1 MRILCAFWFLIA
13 TVAGSARAE
22 VEIGARVPGTA
33 DLTYLDLLKQV
44 VPDLA
49 LADGEATGTE
59 VRPLRHIAQ
68 GFGGEPPKNVA
79 IRTVDS
85 LALEAEGRKHL
96 LILANLG
103 ASEDRVE
110 ETVILALFDQGPSP
124 RLLDVVD
131 IGMDRFTSLGRPP
144 LLRIGPRDQA
154 VVTTSS
160 HHNSQQSYRSTVL
173 LAVQGGR
180 FKLIDTFSTFG
191 DRLCRGRDELIN
203 SQSLSFAA
211 KPSKGGRYHA
221 IRATV
226 VEEETVKAGACGGTE
241 GGGRTSS
248 RRTSSRRLSASYRW
262 SEAEQAFVRSSDALK
277 NLEARNE
284 KRF

>member
-1 MRILCAFWFLIA
+1 
-13 TVAGSARAE
+13 
-22 VEIGARVPGTA
+22 
-33 DLTYLDLLKQV
+33 
-44 VPDLA
+44 
-49 LADGEATGTE
+49 
-59 VRPLRHIAQ
+59 
-68 GFGGEPPKNVA
+68 
-79 IRTVDS
+79 
-85 LALEAEGRKHL
+85 
-96 LILANLG
+96 
-103 ASEDRVE
+103 
-110 ETVILALFDQGPSP
+110 
-124 RLLDVVD
+124 
-131 IGMDRFTSLGRPP
+131 MDRFTSLGRPP

-160 HHNSQQSYRSTVL
+160 HHNSQQSYRSTALV
-173 LAVQGGR
+173 AVQAGR

-211 KPSKGGRYHA
+211 EPSGGGRYHA

-226 VEEETVKAGACGGTE
+226 TEEETVKAGACGGTE

-248 RRTSSRRLSASYRW
+248 RRTSSRRFSASYRW

>member
-1 MRILCAFWFLIA
+1 MRILYALCLLIA
-13 TVAGSARAE
+13 AAGGSAAAE
-22 VEIGARVPGTA
+22 VEIGARVPGSA
-33 DLTYLDLLKQV
+33 DLTYASLLKQV

-49 LADGEATGTE
+49 LANGEATGTQ
-59 VRPLRHIAQ
+59 VRPLRHIAE
-68 GFGGEPPKNVA
+68 GFGGKPPGAIA
-79 IRTVDS
+79 IRTADA
-85 LALEAEGRKHL
+85 LALEAEGRNHL
-96 LILANLG
+96 LVLAHLG

-131 IGMDRFTSLGRPP
+131 VGMDRFTSLGKPP
-144 LLRIGPRDQA
+144 LLRIGPKDQA

-160 HHNSQQSYRSTVL
+160 HHNSNQSYRSTAL
-173 LAVQGGR
+173 MAVQQGR
-180 FKLIDTFSTFG
+180 FKLIDTFSTLG
-191 DRLCRGRDELIN
+191 DRACRGRDELVN
-203 SQSLSFAA
+203 SQTLSFAA
-211 KPSKGGRYHA
+211 EPSKGGRYHA

-226 VEEETVKAGACGGTE
+226 IEGETVKAGACGGRE
-241 GGGRTSS
+241 GGARTSS
-248 RRTSSRRLSASYRW
+248 RRWSASYRW